1 MQNKVVLGGGML
13 AIKQLGTEYGSQ
25 NVQEEF
31 AGWFFYAHMYHR
43 YLSEI
48 FSMKGGI
55 SVYHT

>member
-1 MQNKVVLGGGML
+1 ML
-13 AIKQLGTEYGSQ
+13 AIKLLGTEHGSQ

-31 AGWFFYAHMYHR
+31 AGCFFYADRYHR

-55 SVYHT
+55 SMYHTCLLLVSRRT